1 MKNIYKLTND
11 IGSSAW
17 LLMLLIVTSLW
28 SCEGFVEIDPP
39 NNQLTGAIVFED
51 ASTVNAALTD
61 VYGQLRDQALTNGGT
76 SGAANLLGHYS
87 DELTLYSS
95 SLQQTQFFYENN
107 VLASN
112 SLVLS
117 LWNTSYN
124 LIYATNNIIEGVNS
138 SSTLI
143 AEDKDRFLG
152 EAYFIRAFI
161 HFYLVNLYGDIP
173 YIDTT
178 DYRVNSQVSKLS
190 EAMVYQ
196 KLIDDLVLSKS
207 LLSENYNGVNRARP
221 NKGVASAFLARVYL
235 YNQNWGL
242 ALSEANE
249 VISSGEYTL
258 NTDINQVFLKNSSE
272 TLWQFDAGIAG
283 ANTIDAQ
290 TYIFTSGPPPNSALS
305 NEFINVFESGDT
317 RFTNWIGAVSDGT
330 DTWYYPFKYKLN
342 TNTGVTQECSIIF
355 RLAEI
360 YLIAAEAN
368 AHLGNTSDALDQ
380 LNDIRERANL
390 TPVIFTDTMALLEA
404 IYKERRI
411 EFFTEMAHRFFDL
424 KRTGSTDS
432 ELSLVKPNWEPT
444 DVLLP
449 IPESELILNTNLNP
463 QNDGY

>member
-1 MKNIYKLTND
+1 M
-11 IGSSAW
+11 
-17 LLMLLIVTSLW
+17 
-28 SCEGFVEIDPP
+28 
-39 NNQLTGAIVFED
+39 
-51 ASTVNAALTD
+51 
-61 VYGQLRDQALTNGGT
+61 
-76 SGAANLLGHYS
+76 
-87 DELTLYSS
+87 
-95 SLQQTQFFYENN
+95 
-107 VLASN
+107 
-112 SLVLS
+112 
-117 LWNTSYN
+117 
-124 LIYATNNIIEGVNS
+124 
-138 SSTLI
+138 
-143 AEDKDRFLG
+143 
-152 EAYFIRAFI
+152 
-161 HFYLVNLYGDIP
+161 
-173 YIDTT
+173 
-178 DYRVNSQVSKLS
+178 
-190 EAMVYQ
+190 
-196 KLIDDLVLSKS
+196 
-207 LLSENYNGVNRARP
+207 
-221 NKGVASAFLARVYL
+221 
-235 YNQNWGL
+235 
-242 ALSEANE
+242 
-249 VISSGEYTL
+249 ISSGEYTL